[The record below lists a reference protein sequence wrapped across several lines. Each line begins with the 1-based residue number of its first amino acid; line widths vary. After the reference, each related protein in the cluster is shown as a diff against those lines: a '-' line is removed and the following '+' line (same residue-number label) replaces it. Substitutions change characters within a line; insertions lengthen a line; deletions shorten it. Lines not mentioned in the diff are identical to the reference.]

1 MFNFLNLLQQQ
12 IMANKSPFGNLSLI
26 TVGDLFK
33 LKPVFDKWI
42 FENINDSY
50 SALAT
55 NIWSEY
61 FTLVEL
67 TEIMR
72 QKDDTTLQNY

>member
-1 MFNFLNLLQQQ
+1 MFNFLNLLLQQ

-26 TVGDLFK
+26 TVGDLFE

-42 FENINDSY
+42 FENTNDSH
-50 SALAT
+50 SALVT

-72 QKDDTTLQNY
+72 QKDDKTLQNY